1 MLTRRALFYATLTC
15 ALALITTAYAAP
27 LNEPTAST
35 TTPEGL
41 AATLEISKL
50 DADLSNSIPNGFAS
64 ADGATLQPY
73 ASTEVDTVAELAPTS
88 LPMTKEEMA
97 LAEVAAVVAELA
109 TTTAAELKVKE
120 EGKYAEDEL
129 EAMQRIWRNAEE
141 AKRQVIAHEIANAVD
156 TLEGGR
162 LSDEKDFVTVET
174 VDTTTTMTPTAT
186 TESPQILNE
195 LVRAAAA
202 ANEILAAALNA
213 ANLAATSTN
222 MTNATAVVANE
233 NTIATTVQPV
243 RAINTE
249 AGSVD
254 GPAAAT
260 ARVSDNE
267 GLSEAVDAVTWR
279 PNVSKAKAT
288 NVGIEVNGEKTIAT
302 ATTAA
307 TTVERVSTDT
317 TGDLNVSFGAGGA
330 QEKSPEIKAST
341 QLDVQEKPTTTTTA
355 TTTTT
360 IASITNS
367 AAEVVNE
374 QPNVEPILWRAGDF
388 LLEHNH
394 SALNK
399 EETPTELMEVTSE
412 VAESTEHTKTKEF
425 ESAERAKESLETTP
439 ISGDISPQSIELPK
453 DFEASTPHPNN
464 GADGA
469 VVRTQTN
476 IVETANQV
484 APQATDTDKEFSETQ
499 IAEVVEVKQAQIA
512 QDDSEVNETTTSSLS
527 EIPTLIPP
535 TTEPLETLIAV
546 ESEAQEPNTII
557 STAWNELEK
566 TATTTTPE
574 VATVAE
580 NVAPLQPTYSE
591 LNHQQVITTITPDE
605 KEAATESAY
614 EIHSDISLTTNTTPA
629 AAQHE
634 NSFTTG
640 NSADQAES
648 TTTSLASN
656 QHTTT
661 PINAQTELPK
671 ISEAAATDALP
682 ITTEHSVAAALEI
695 SLDTRQLPT
704 TTLSAA
710 LQHADTTQF
719 SSGTEETTTPAEATT
734 IPSEVLQATSAASHQ
749 ITESTA
755 ERIQA
760 TTYLIESKDSSTDVP
775 LAPFTTTPAT
785 IEELPEPEVT
795 TRQHELEAYAV
806 VVGSTEIPQSA
817 AVPSLEITNTADT
830 LTATLSS
837 GSAGVSTT
845 ETATTLTAI
854 ESAVPDMTTPAAES
868 GELQTETVEQAV
880 EVKTV
885 EALVETVADPVTT
898 NSALVEEQPLHIRTT
913 TEPQQQAYSGSDG
926 ESESE
931 SIATPTTAGKT
942 EEVESETVTTTNMPN
957 QVDITTATTTS
968 TTTTTSTPEP
978 EIITITTTSPPETT
992 TITTTTTTS
1001 APEPEL
1007 ITTTT
1012 TTSQPETTTTTT
1024 TTTTTLSPMSLIVA
1038 EHEARSLDR
1047 TPPRVSRIVSE
1058 DGVEVLTGYS
1068 IVHHIYAA
1076 ALAAF
1081 EAGGA

>member
-50 DADLSNSIPNGFAS
+50 DADLSNSILNGFAS

-88 LPMTKEEMA
+88 LPMTKEEIA

-174 VDTTTTMTPTAT
+174 VDTTATMSPTAT

-222 MTNATAVVANE
+222 MTHATAVVANE

-254 GPAAAT
+254 GLAAAT

-279 PNVSKAKAT
+279 PNVSKTKAT
-288 NVGIEVNGEKTIAT
+288 NVGVEVNGEKTIAT

-317 TGDLNVSFGAGGA
+317 TGDLNVSFGAGGV
-330 QEKSPEIKAST
+330 QDFEKSPEIKAST
-341 QLDVQEKPTTTTTA
+341 QLNVQEKP

-367 AAEVVNE
+367 ADEVVNE

-399 EETPTELMEVTSE
+399 EEMPTELMEVTIE
-412 VAESTEHTKTKEF
+412 VAESTEHTKTKELA
-425 ESAERAKESLETTP
+425 SAERAMESLETTP
-439 ISGDISPQSIELPK
+439 VSGDISPQSTELPK

-464 GADGA
+464 GAHRE

-661 PINAQTELPK
+661 PISTQTELPK
-671 ISEAAATDALP
+671 ISEAVATDALP

-710 LQHADTTQF
+710 VQHADTTQF
-719 SSGTEETTTPAEATT
+719 SGGTEETTTPAEATT

-775 LAPFTTTPAT
+775 LAPFTTTTAT

-795 TRQHELEAYAV
+795 TRQPELEAYAV
-806 VVGSTEIPQSA
+806 VVGSTEIPQSV

-868 GELQTETVEQAV
+868 GELHTETVERAV

-885 EALVETVADPVTT
+885 EADPVTT

-931 SIATPTTAGKT
+931 SITTPTTAGKT
-942 EEVESETVTTTNMPN
+942 EEVECETVTTTNIPN
-957 QVDITTATTTS
+957 QVDITTTTT
-968 TTTTTSTPEP
+968 TTTTTSTPEH
-978 EIITITTTSPPETT
+978 EIIAITTTSPPETT
-992 TITTTTTTS
+992 TITTTTTTTS

>member
-64 ADGATLQPY
+64 ADGATLHPY

-254 GPAAAT
+254 GLAAAT
-260 ARVSDNE
+260 ARVNDNE

-279 PNVSKAKAT
+279 PNVSKTKAT
-288 NVGIEVNGEKTIAT
+288 NVGVEVNGEKTIAT

-317 TGDLNVSFGAGGA
+317 TGDLNVSFGAGGV
-330 QEKSPEIKAST
+330 QEFEKLPEI
-341 QLDVQEKPTTTTTA
+341 P

-367 AAEVVNE
+367 ADEVVNE

-388 LLEHNH
+388 LLEHSD

-399 EETPTELMEVTSE
+399 EEMPTELMEVTSE
-412 VAESTEHTKTKEF
+412 ESTEHTKTKEF
-425 ESAERAKESLETTP
+425 ENAERAMESLETTP
-439 ISGDISPQSIELPK
+439 ISGDISPQSTELPK

-512 QDDSEVNETTTSSLS
+512 QDDSEVNETTTSSTS
-527 EIPTLIPP
+527 ENSNLIPT

-546 ESEAQEPNTII
+546 ESEAQKPNI

-566 TATTTTPE
+566 TATTTAPE
-574 VATVAE
+574 VATAAE

-591 LNHQQVITTITPDE
+591 SNHRQVITTITPDE

-614 EIHSDISLTTNTTPA
+614 EIYSEISLTTTTAPA

-661 PINAQTELPK
+661 PISAQTELPK
-671 ISEAAATDALP
+671 ISEAAATDALS

-795 TRQHELEAYAV
+795 TRQPELEAYAV

-830 LTATLSS
+830 LAATLSR
-837 GSAGVSTT
+837 GSTGVSTT
-845 ETATTLTAI
+845 EIATTLTAI

-868 GELQTETVEQAV
+868 GELHTETVERAV

-885 EALVETVADPVTT
+885 EADPVTT

-968 TTTTTSTPEP
+968 TTTAATTKATTRSRACTAATYPTTATATTSKSVG
-978 EIITITTTSPPETT
+978 TSK
-992 TITTTTTTS
+992 S
-1001 APEPEL
+1001 
-1007 ITTTT
+1007 
-1012 TTSQPETTTTTT
+1012 
-1024 TTTTTLSPMSLIVA
+1024 
-1038 EHEARSLDR
+1038 
-1047 TPPRVSRIVSE
+1047 
-1058 DGVEVLTGYS
+1058 
-1068 IVHHIYAA
+1068 
-1076 ALAAF
+1076 ALAVAPAVRYS
-1081 EAGGA
+1081 AGGKCIIPMWRDGTHRAISVNH